1 MVLSLIP
8 GESII
13 FGGIMKDFDLINFS
27 ICGWMLTYYKLK
39 NTELL
44 VFAVINSFTGA
55 NGSSGWYGAARS
67 LAKLCACSE
76 RQAQRA
82 LLSLKTKGYIT
93 EGVYTF
99 VDTGTQMPLYNAVR
113 PDVVFKQN
121 KAENVTEEK
130 KPQKTVKERKEPKEK
145 SDNALF
151 KEAYQRVVDIGYKTK
166 VLPTYI
172 QAMNSALINTRI
184 KALLDKGVTPEMAE
198 KVFMKMLTDNFCVQK
213 LGFGLAALTSE
224 GIFCKVLN
232 EVQASTPVERPKLP
246 QKKVCPKCG
255 KDTLDGD
262 GLCLI
267 CDEELINQRL
277 DREIFRNGNYKG

>member
-1 MVLSLIP
+1 
-8 GESII
+8 
-13 FGGIMKDFDLINFS
+13 MKPYFIAIQS
-27 ICGWMLTYYKLK
+27 WMIQKYNLK

-44 VFAVINSFTGA
+44 VMGVIAGYTEHDDNSENKNIGWCGSTKKLA
-55 NGSSGWYGAARS
+55 NM
-67 LAKLCACSE
+67 LNCSE
-76 RQAQRA
+76 RMIQIA
-82 LLSLKTKGYIT
+82 LKNLKDKEYIT

-99 VDTGTQMPLYNAVR
+99 VDTGKTMPLYKAVI
-113 PDVVFKQN
+113 PDVKY
-121 KAENVTEEK
+121 ETEPNVTEK
-130 KPQKTVKERKEPKEK
+130 KKTQKTVKECKEPKEK
-145 SDNALF
+145 SGNALF

-184 KALLDKGVTPEMAE
+184 KTLLDKGVTPEMAE
-198 KVFMKMLTDNFCVQK
+198 KVFMRMLTDNFCVQK

-232 EVQASTPVERPKLP
+232 EVQASTSVERPKLP

-267 CDEELINQRL
+267 CDEELISQRL
-277 DREIFRNGNYKG
+277 DREIFGNGNYER